1 MSFQDSMG
9 NSLVISILGLKIL
22 QARLITGFMKVLMMK
37 VSGNFQI
44 QCGDGLDFMM
54 DVMSILQTKLKQV
67 GTMFQIVASMLNKI
81 QDMENI
87 HPNMYITIT
96 FTLRLMSNQDLKE
109 VLKELAM
116 DNFWKRVNLM
126 MNPDGETI

>member
-87 HPNMYITIT
+87 PPNMYITIT

-116 DNFWKRVNLM
+116 GNFWKRVNLM